1 MAGRRAFYG
10 NVLAH
15 DFDLDLDLSG
25 IGRLLA
31 LTPNDD
37 VNTLASSQFA
47 TTFGGAETYQLAARR
62 EAMGIDTTPADQF
75 GGRQLFGPEWS
86 YQALEDFLDH
96 GGEVRRLRLGTDPE
110 IAQDLLA
117 APDLI
122 AILFVIKG
130 QRVQVVAADNPDPMR
145 DVAPGDTVIALFGS
159 TRESVTPD

>member
-37 VNTLASSQFA
+37 VNTLASTQFSS
-47 TTFGGAETYQLAARR
+47 TFGGAETYQLAARGA
-62 EAMGIDTTPADQF
+62 EMGIGSTPADQF

-86 YQALEDFLDH
+86 YPAIEDLLDA
-96 GGEVRRLRLGTDPE
+96 GGTVRRIKLGSDPDIFE
-110 IAQDLLA
+110 SQLTSADVA
-117 APDLI
+117 
-122 AILFVIKG
+122 AILFVVKSSG
-130 QRVQVVAADNPDPMR
+130 RVQVIVGDNTAPLR
-145 DVAPGDTVIALFGS
+145 DAAPGDTVVALAHS
-159 TRESVTPD
+159 